1 MARAAPVTG
10 AHALA
15 AGAGAVA
22 EATAGA
28 AATLHAAAEDLHDTR
43 PATAVPA
50 PAPKHP
56 HPSCRLVTIIHTLCR
71 PLLDPLLYFIALLT
85 RFRLFP
91 QFAFSHLWFVG
102 FS

>member
-1 MARAAPVTG
+1 MGAR
-10 AHALA
+10 ALA
-15 AGAGAVA
+15 AGAGAA
-22 EATAGA
+22 AGATAEA

-56 HPSCRLVTIIHTLCR
+56 HPSCPLAKIIHTPCR

-85 RFRLFP
+85 RSVSFP
-91 QFAFSHLWFVG
+91 FAFSHLWFVI
-102 FS
+102 